1 MLQLKSLICT
11 LGIAIK
17 LLFCAS
23 LVSATEQATIIFTS
37 GMTEI
42 GSETKGRYPELA
54 HILKTNRLSNPATFF
69 LFGGDSLSP
78 SPLSSLDRGTH
89 IIDLLNSL
97 EPDAMGIDK
106 REFGFLEDELS
117 LRAYEAAFPII
128 ASNLKDSLT
137 QGNLDGLLESV
148 IVQQGGYKLG
158 VISVLNQS
166 VIEEYALTRISITD
180 EKQAIERE
188 SKKLRK
194 AGVDLV
200 VLLYTAHIPAIKQLL
215 NDNVIDLSF
224 CKDVYFNPY
233 EEFDSVRHKND
244 IFLEKQTH
252 IILAKLNWKK
262 GQPSSLSVDWQTKDL
277 SQYPKDP
284 EVFSQVVRYTQRLS
298 TLLQQKIGLL
308 ETPMNTGHTITRT
321 EENSFANFITDAMK
335 SYTNSDIALL
345 NSGSIRGESSYP
357 ANTFLTRKDLGKEI
371 PFRNKVV
378 LLQVTGQQLITALEN
393 GFSIIEQVK
402 GRFPQVSGMQI
413 KYDSSATSGKR
424 VVSVLINGKPLEL
437 SSVYKLATSDY
448 LASGGDGYSVFKNA
462 TSIHYDNQMF
472 RLIADIV
479 VDKIIERKSIS
490 LSIDSRLIDTA
501 KQKNHKSND

>member
-1 MLQLKSLICT
+1 MFQLKSLICK

-17 LLFCAS
+17 LLFCIS
-23 LVSATEQATIIFTS
+23 LVGATEQATIIFAA

-42 GSETKGRYPELA
+42 DSETKGRYPELA
-54 HILKTNRLSNPATFF
+54 HILKTNRQSNPATFF

-137 QGNLDGLLESV
+137 HGNLDGLLDSV
-148 IVQQGGYKLG
+148 IVQQGAYKLG

-166 VIEEYALTRISITD
+166 VVEEYALTRITITD

-188 SKKLRK
+188 SQKLRN

-200 VLLYTAHIPAIKQLL
+200 ALIYTTHNPVIKQLL

-233 EEFDSVRHKND
+233 EESDSVRHKND
-244 IFLEKQTH
+244 LFLDKQTH
-252 IILAKLNWKK
+252 IILAKLNWEK
-262 GQPSSLSVDWQTKDL
+262 GQSSSLSVDWQPKDL

-284 EVFSQVVRYTQRLS
+284 TVFSQVASYTQRLS
-298 TLLQQKIGLL
+298 ALLQQRIGLL
-308 ETPMNTGHTITRT
+308 KTPMNTGHTITRT

-345 NSGSIRGESSYP
+345 NSGSIRGESYYP
-357 ANTFLTRKDLGKEI
+357 ADTFLTRKDLGKEI
-371 PFRNKVV
+371 PFRNKIV
-378 LLQVTGQQLITALEN
+378 LLQITGEQLLIALEN

-413 KYDSSATSGKR
+413 TYDSSAPSGKR
-424 VVSVLINGKPLEL
+424 VISVLINGKPLKS

-448 LASGGDGYSVFKNA
+448 LASGGDGYSIFKNA
-462 TSIHYDNQMF
+462 KSIHYDNQMF
-472 RLIADIV
+472 RLIADIAI
-479 VDKIIERKSIS
+479 DKIKKKKNIW
-490 LSIDSRLIDTA
+490 LNLDSRLIDTA
-501 KQKNHKSND
+501 KQTKHKPNE